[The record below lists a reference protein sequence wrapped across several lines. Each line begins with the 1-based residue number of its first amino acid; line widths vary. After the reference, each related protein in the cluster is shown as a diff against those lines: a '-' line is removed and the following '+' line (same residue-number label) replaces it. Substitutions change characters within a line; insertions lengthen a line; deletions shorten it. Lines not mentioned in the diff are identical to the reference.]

1 MINILID
8 SFEWLKDF
16 FSTDRLYRGHTG
28 EKPYKCDLCGK
39 DFVQKSGL
47 RKHIRWVKGWTGDKI
62 GHFRII
68 FGLVFKVSPGAHS
81 FTLLKVFIHTQI
93 KLNFIRIVEHQ
104 ASFRKGSQR
113 LFGNGLL
120 DQQSI
125 SERAASRLVESQL
138 QQQQKKRYFPW
149 ETWVEILVSV
159 LRNNTTL
166 FSKSGVFFSGFV
178 SVPLACG
185 FQ

>member
-47 RKHIRWVKGWTGDKI
+47 RKHIRWVKGWTGNKI

-138 QQQQKKRYFPW
+138 LQQQKKRYFP
-149 ETWVEILVSV
+149 
-159 LRNNTTL
+159 
-166 FSKSGVFFSGFV
+166 
-178 SVPLACG
+178 
-185 FQ
+185 